1 MTCGRSLKT
10 VRNNPGAAVVYPVAA
25 NLQAGIHRSKMAVF
39 DIDDTL
45 FDASQREINARRAGL
60 APSTP
65 YTGDRKPSEYP
76 KGKKA
81 FMDFFNSPKQF
92 RIDPIIPGALDH
104 VRTLVR
110 DGYTIAY
117 LTGRPHAYFNATM
130 EHLKEKG
137 FPVFNDGNGQPL
149 LFMKPNKKK
158 KTAEFKYNVMRNL
171 QGKFDIHYFY
181 DDLKENRDMAF
192 KLGVIGV
199 YDLRDRLGV
208 RDNPAPNCGCGQTP
222 CKTYGSRS
230 NPTYQQDAI
239 ASQGTPS
246 LGPFSY
252 QQAINVAQGIQRDG
266 QDAYMWT
273 VRLTPYGYMVSKS
286 QPSRDYLLLS
296 HADSIVKHY
305 PASRSNPGG
314 YGPKWEI
321 GSSYDLAPTD
331 YADRGVFM
339 PSPEGQAAAYARRQK
354 KIDDKREKVKMVKC
368 KRCNQKEFAD
378 AIDDRGVCRKCVHAE
393 NRDDTK
399 GEVHKVIGGIPFDK
413 AGNMLLNPPG
423 YREAAG
429 CIVQRGSDKKI
440 LLLRRSIHETS
451 FHGMYELPGGK
462 LEEGE
467 TPKEAAL
474 IETKEEAGLDVRI
487 VQTLQP
493 HIDHDMK
500 KVYHGFVGAPKKGA
514 KVKISE
520 EHDEYKW
527 VSIKQALAL
536 PSKKLSHHA
545 RFLLG
550 AMQAEESIKGT
561 KIVKQP
567 GPDGKNCGNCA
578 HYCSKTN
585 TCHLWSKKKGSKV
598 FVLPDWFC
606 QGYAAMPLPNPLPK
620 PRKKNGRKEP
630 SKKFVDRMMGNTKMR
645 AEFPDAGQRYAVTL
659 RLVEKYYG
667 KAARKKIAPRDNG
680 LFSRAKIAH
689 AIGKDSNGMN
699 FESSKNRSYLAGT
712 NVYEEYPPSTII
724 SDKKVEI
731 RYRGEHPSWIE
742 VDTGNGPQRYQGPI
756 LEFTLDRKSGKIEA
770 KQGSIPKSQI
780 MSMSERQAKID
791 ALGPRPSPVDDPR
804 GFNRHLEESI
814 RIKQEGRVN
823 PSDILPIYSGEP
835 KGMTKNLGAVFAEI
849 QVGRNIFADIGEGV
863 QDIYRGLVGGRQSA
877 TEKRMAMAI
886 AEMQKEL
893 SDRGKA
899 LGGNAIGNLK
909 VDYEWPAQAGDIT
922 LIATADAIKMRSP
935 PKKNPAPSKKLKR
948 AKDKYKKFHGGK
960 EPVSVKTEKI
970 DVGDVWYALG
980 PCWSIGYM
988 SPKETGDDEQK
999 YIHHTNEDSKD
1010 GNFPMMYAT
1019 MPENGEPMIV
1029 IKGGSMKI
1037 GMRDGLA
1044 WLID

>member
-1 MTCGRSLKT
+1 
-10 VRNNPGAAVVYPVAA
+10 
-25 NLQAGIHRSKMAVF
+25 MAIF
-39 DIDDTL
+39 DIDDTI
-45 FDASQREINARRAGL
+45 FNSSQREKNARRAGL
-60 APSTP
+60 SPSGP
-65 YTGDRKPSEYP
+65 YTGDRKPSDYP

-92 RIDPIIPGALDH
+92 RIDTPTPGALDYINA
-104 VRTLVR
+104 LVR

-117 LTGRPHAYFNATM
+117 LTGRPNTYINPTI
-130 EHLKEKG
+130 EHLKETG
-137 FPVFNDGNGQPL
+137 FPVFNDYKSGQPL
-149 LFMKPNKKK
+149 VFMKPNKQH
-158 KTAEFKYNVMRNL
+158 KTPVFKYNVMRNL
-171 QGKFDIHYFY
+171 QGQYDVHYFF
-181 DDLKENRDMAF
+181 DDLKDNRDMAF
-192 KLGVIGV
+192 KLGIIGV

-208 RDNPAPNCGCGQTP
+208 RD
-222 CKTYGSRS
+222 
-230 NPTYQQDAI
+230 
-239 ASQGTPS
+239 
-246 LGPFSY
+246 
-252 QQAINVAQGIQRDG
+252 
-266 QDAYMWT
+266 
-273 VRLTPYGYMVSKS
+273 
-286 QPSRDYLLLS
+286 
-296 HADSIVKHY
+296 
-305 PASRSNPGG
+305 NPGG

-354 KIDDKREKVKMVKC
+354 KIDAKREKVKMVKC
-368 KRCNQKEFAD
+368 KRCGQKEFED
-378 AIDDRGVCRKCVHAE
+378 ALDGRGVCRKCVHAE
-393 NRDDTK
+393 KRDDTK
-399 GEVHKVIGGIPFDK
+399 GEVHKVIGGVPFDK
-413 AGNMLLNPPG
+413 AGRMLLNPPG

-487 VQTLQP
+487 TKVLPP

-606 QGYAAMPLPNPLPK
+606 QGYAPMPLPNPLPK

-659 RLVEKYYG
+659 RLVEKHYG
-667 KAARKKIAPRDNG
+667 KAARKKIAPKG
-680 LFSRAKIAH
+680 
-689 AIGKDSNGMN
+689 
-699 FESSKNRSYLAGT
+699 
-712 NVYEEYPPSTII
+712 
-724 SDKKVEI
+724 
-731 RYRGEHPSWIE
+731 
-742 VDTGNGPQRYQGPI
+742 
-756 LEFTLDRKSGKIEA
+756 
-770 KQGSIPKSQI
+770 
-780 MSMSERQAKID
+780 
-791 ALGPRPSPVDDPR
+791 
-804 GFNRHLEESI
+804 
-814 RIKQEGRVN
+814 N
-823 PSDILPIYSGEP
+823 PSADILPIYSGEP
-835 KGMTKNLGAVFAEI
+835 KGMTKNLGAIFSEVVI
-849 QVGRNIFADIGEGV
+849 GRDIVKDVGEAV
-863 QDIYRGLVGGRQSA
+863 QSIYRGLIGGRTSMA
-877 TEKRMAMAI
+877 EKRLAMGVAS
-886 AEMQKEL
+886 MQKEL
-893 SDRGKA
+893 SDNARK
-899 LGGNAIGNLK
+899 LGGNAVANVK
-909 VDYEWPAQAGDIT
+909 MDYEVIQGTATISI
-922 LIATADAIKMRSP
+922 IASADAIKMKSP

-960 EPVSVKTEKI
+960 EPVSVKSETI